1 MEKKEFLARMFVVFE
16 DRGLKEPKEFW
27 INELWRNINEIP
39 SDSINK
45 GFNRIMNI
53 SSAEWNKTYGFGGK
67 PAISDWIVFFSGK
80 KKLTQDQIASAE
92 CEKIM
97 QSAKNGW
104 SSGKFDNKTTQ
115 KVVNSFARGI
125 KTIHFEVFDTYNP
138 DPKDRNWYK
147 KDLVSKWQ
155 DLDNM
160 ADLKTPAL
168 LDDKVK
174 ALLPNIK
181 LNK

>member
-1 MEKKEFLARMFVVFE
+1 MNYKTFSDRFELIELNFNFKYNAKLLHLVYEQIKNMSDEEFNQ
-16 DRGLKEPKEFW
+16 G
-27 INELWRNINEIP
+27 I
-39 SDSINK
+39 
-45 GFNRIMNI
+45 NRILSMTRI
-53 SSAEWNKTYGFGGK
+53 QWSEKYDYGKT
-67 PAISDWIVFFSGK
+67 PAIADWSNLLSGK

-92 CEKIM
+92 CEKVM
-97 QSAKNGW
+97 QSAKHAW
-104 SSGKFDNKTTQ
+104 SSGKFDNRITQ
-115 KVVNSFARGI
+115 KVVDSFTRGI
-125 KTIHFEVFDTYNP
+125 KTIHFELFDTYNP
-138 DPKDRNWYK
+138 NPKDRNWYK

-160 ADLKTPAL
+160 ADLDTPAL